1 MATRRPL
8 REPAS
13 VSEDRRTTVRG
24 KLTHHVKGDASYTV
38 GHNRAAE
45 IGRSDQ
51 LSVAGDRKVEIG
63 GSDALRVARDRA
75 TSIGKDDR
83 LSVAGKLLIDAGD
96 EVTLTA
102 GSASITLRRDGT
114 VIIKGKDIVID
125 AAGDAS
131 IRAAGDVILKG
142 RKVVE
147 N

>member
-38 GHNRAAE
+38 GHSRAAE
-45 IGRSDQ
+45 IGRNDD
-51 LSVAGDRKVEIG
+51 LNVGGDHSAEIG
-63 GSDALRVARDRA
+63 GSDALRVARDRT

-83 LSVAGKLLIDAGD
+83 LSVARRLLIDAGD

-102 GSASITLRRDGT
+102 GSASITLKKDGT
-114 VIIKGKDIVID
+114 VIIKGKDIVIEAAGNASLQ
-125 AAGDAS
+125 AAGDL
-131 IRAAGDVILKG
+131 ILKG
-142 RKVVE
+142 KKILQ